1 MSKATITIGS
11 NRTSATDL
19 VNYPPAEYVDLPNKL
34 ASVKLIGDWP
44 IYWPYLLGLTLRD
57 KWYQGDMPEDQV
69 TLENV
74 EKYVIAY
81 CEILTGV
88 ECTATG
94 ASEPQIKD
102 GTEWAGHEVHRILM
116 RSPFTVSIRVVCI

>member
-1 MSKATITIGS
+1 
-11 NRTSATDL
+11 
-19 VNYPPAEYVDLPNKL
+19 
-34 ASVKLIGDWP
+34 
-44 IYWPYLLGLTLRD
+44 
-57 KWYQGDMPEDQV
+57 MPEDQV

-81 CEILTGV
+81 YEILTGV

-94 ASEPQIKD
+94 TSEPQIKD

-116 RSPFTVSIRVVCI
+116 RSPFTVSIRVVYIQSSP